1 MATIREVDLPGIG
14 RKFELITR
22 SGEKLVVVIHD
33 DGRRELYTF
42 PTPDAE
48 ESTGLVTLDDRE
60 ARQVAGIVGGLSYTP
75 KALESIE
82 LALSDLVIEWF
93 RVEPTSPIV
102 GRSIGDLRIRKATGA
117 SIIAIIAPDRH
128 KTINP
133 GPEAV
138 VQAGATLVVVGER
151 RMVQAFEQLVR
162 QGGP

>member
-1 MATIREVDLPGIG
+1 MAIIREVDLPGIG

-33 DGRRELYTF
+33 DGKRELYTF

-48 ESTGLVTLDDRE
+48 EGTALASLDDAE
-60 ARQVAGIVGGLSYTP
+60 ARQVAGIIGGLSYTP

-82 LALSDLVIEWF
+82 LALSDLVIEWY
-93 RVEPTSPIV
+93 RVEPDSPLI
-102 GRSIGDLRIRKATGA
+102 GHTIGDLGIRRTTGA
-117 SIIAIIAPDRH
+117 SIIAIVGLDRH

-138 VQAGATLVVVGER
+138 LQAGATLIVVGER
-151 RMVQAFEQLVR
+151 HMVKAFEQLMQ
-162 QGGP
+162 QGRP